1 MNATLFSRTQKR
13 KNFLKKFLPDF
24 EIIEIW
30 EHSWDKMCKEDQC
43 LMDFLKTYKFDEN
56 LEPRA
61 SLYGGRTN
69 CLWLYYLCR
78 EGEKIFYYDFMSLYP
93 AVMKYCEYPLGHP
106 QIISENF
113 DYKKRYFGVI
123 KCTILPPE
131 KLYIPVLPLKIN
143 KKLVFT
149 LCYKCALEQ
158 LNDSN
163 CEHTEKER
171 ALTGTWVSLEID
183 KALEIGYK
191 LIKYHS
197 IWHFENKSQYDPV
210 TKKGGLFT
218 EYVNFNLKGKTEASG
233 FPNNCTTDLQK
244 EKFIKEFHDKEG
256 ILLEKDKCI
265 KNPGQRN
272 ERKKTLN
279 CLWGFFALASDK
291 TLFKIIYKKEE
302 LDHLLANDQFIIQNI
317 DFCDEDFI
325 QVSYSLREEF
335 SCGSNNTNVI
345 IAAFTTC
352 HARLKLYS
360 ELEKLGHNV
369 LYFDTGN
376 YYLMLSKTIKNL

>member
-1 MNATLFSRTQKR
+1 MN
-13 KNFLKKFLPDF
+13 D
-24 EIIEIW
+24 
-30 EHSWDKMCKEDQC
+30 
-43 LMDFLKTYKFDEN
+43 
-56 LEPRA
+56 
-61 SLYGGRTN
+61 
-69 CLWLYYLCR
+69 
-78 EGEKIFYYDFMSLYP
+78 
-93 AVMKYCEYPLGHP
+93 
-106 QIISENF
+106 
-113 DYKKRYFGVI
+113 
-123 KCTILPPE
+123 
-131 KLYIPVLPLKIN
+131 
-143 KKLVFT
+143 
-149 LCYKCALEQ
+149 
-158 LNDSN
+158 
-163 CEHTEKER
+163 
-171 ALTGTWVSLEID
+171 
-183 KALEIGYK
+183 
-191 LIKYHS
+191 
-197 IWHFENKSQYDPV
+197 
-210 TKKGGLFT
+210 
-218 EYVNFNLKGKTEASG
+218 FNLKGKTEPSG

-244 EKFIKEFHDKEG
+244 EKFIKEFHEKEG

-302 LDHLLANDQFIIQNI
+302 LDDLLANDQFIIQNI

-345 IAAFTTC
+345 IAALTTC